1 MDGSDDRVS
10 DALKMMVQEAEY
22 LVEDRYKRSGAS
34 IFEAALLSH
43 IQKQELCARI
53 SLMTAAP
60 QDAGGIVAAVHAHF
74 TVSFPSAEKCEELL
88 AELNVR
94 HQNVDRPCLQTYVE
108 AAHRL
113 HQAAKVRL
121 VGEAYQ
127 VEGNPFVAAMEEGF
141 HLFGTETAGALR
153 NLASAGGRR
162 GTMGELP

>member
-1 MDGSDDRVS
+1 
-10 DALKMMVQEAEY
+10 
-22 LVEDRYKRSGAS
+22 
-34 IFEAALLSH
+34 
-43 IQKQELCARI
+43 
-53 SLMTAAP
+53 MTAAP